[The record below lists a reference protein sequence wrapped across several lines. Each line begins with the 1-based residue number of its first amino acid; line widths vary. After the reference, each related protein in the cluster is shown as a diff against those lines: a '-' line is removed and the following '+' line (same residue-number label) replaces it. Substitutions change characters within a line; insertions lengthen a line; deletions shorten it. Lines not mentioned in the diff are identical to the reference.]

1 MYWGKKPIFELCN
14 ICFGIS
20 NPSMRPNRMRMNTT
34 WIALAA
40 MILLSCKPQYRI
52 AEMSGTI
59 TEMNS
64 SFDTPQHA
72 AMHSLVLS
80 YKSELDEKMN
90 EVIGTSEQ
98 SMMYGRPESLLTNF
112 TADVMKA
119 YGDEQLE
126 GGADVAMMN
135 VHGHRASMPKGEIT
149 VGNLYEIYSFDNA
162 ITFLEI
168 KGSDL
173 MQLFNAYARIGGAGI
188 SSNVRLIIDNRNV
201 KEITLD
207 GEPIDPAH
215 IYRVVTLDYLA
226 EGNDN
231 MTAMRNALTQHNTG
245 VTLRDVMIDHVKE
258 ESRRGNAIRSALDG
272 RITITNQE

>member
-1 MYWGKKPIFELCN
+1 MHWGKKPIFELCN

-20 NPSMRPNRMRMNTT
+20 NPSMRPNRMRMNTI

-98 SMMYGRPESLLTNF
+98 AMMYGRPESLLTNF

-215 IYRVVTLDYLA
+215 LYRVVTLDYLA

>member
-1 MYWGKKPIFELCN
+1 MHWGKKPIFELCN

-20 NPSMRPNRMRMNTT
+20 NPSMRPNRMRMNTI
-34 WIALAA
+34 WIALAT

-98 SMMYGRPESLLTNF
+98 AMMYGRPESLLTNF

-215 IYRVVTLDYLA
+215 LYRVVTLDYLA

-258 ESRRGNAIRSALDG
+258 ESRRGHAIRSALDG